1 MKPND
6 EQKRQ
11 ILDEYYEA
19 VIALTGLRDSD
30 EGYAEALERY
40 NKSADAYLAAIN
52 GTWTPPESKQK
63 RPASNESDQ
72 QSFQPGA

>member
-1 MKPND
+1 MYPNK

-52 GTWTPPESKQK
+52 GTWAPAESKSK
-63 RPASNESDQ
+63 RPVQ
-72 QSFQPGA
+72 QEEPQGFQPGA

>member
-1 MKPND
+1 MRPNE

-11 ILDEYYEA
+11 IMDEYYEA

-52 GTWTPPESKQK
+52 GTWEHDTPKKPTQEVDAQTL
-63 RPASNESDQ
+63 
-72 QSFQPGA
+72 QPGA

>member
-1 MKPND
+1 MTPNN

-19 VIALTGLRDSD
+19 VIALTGLREGD
-30 EGYAEALERY
+30 EGYAEALDRY

-52 GTWTPPESKQK
+52 GTWEPAEVQK
-63 RPASNESDQ
+63 PQEEPQ
-72 QSFQPGA
+72 QIHPGA